1 MKRRDAV
8 PELHV
13 ERLRLGEL
21 SSLEAARVRE
31 RLARAGEL
39 GRLHVPDEPGFSRMP
54 DDLRDRIARAREREA
69 LRRRHASRGWALAV
83 TAASFATMALV
94 LALPTAGLRDKGGGA
109 PSLVVYRQLAGEGG
123 HEALGDGASARP
135 GDLLQLGYR
144 TGGARAVAIYSIDG
158 RGVVT
163 THLAPTRG
171 AAANERRLPTA
182 FRLDDAPG
190 FERFLLVTGDELA
203 EDPLVQALRT
213 LAARPDARTAPLAG
227 PWRVVSLTL
236 DKAPP

>member
-8 PELHV
+8 PELLV

-21 SSLEAARVRE
+21 SSQEAARVRE
-31 RLARAGEL
+31 RLARADEL
-39 GRLHVPDEPGFSRMP
+39 DRLRVPDEPGFSRMP
-54 DDLRDRIARAREREA
+54 DALRERLARTREREA
-69 LRRRHASRGWALAV
+69 SRRRHASRGWSLAV

-94 LALPTAGLRDKGGGA
+94 LALPTAGLRDKGGEA
-109 PSLVVYRQLAGEGG
+109 PALVVYRQLTTQRD
-123 HEALGDGASARP
+123 HEALADGARARP

-144 TGGARAVAIYSIDG
+144 PGSERAVAIYSIDG
-158 RGVVT
+158 RGIVT
-163 THLAPTRG
+163 THLGPTRA
-171 AAANERRLPTA
+171 AAANEQRLPTA

-203 EDPLVQALRT
+203 EAALVPALRT
-213 LAARPDARTAPLAG
+213 LAARPDARTAPLVG